1 MSTEELNIDDHLNSV
16 NSISKQYCR
25 IMRHWDNELS
35 AAKTKITSLEAT
47 LKEKMSEHTQQIGHL
62 LDGQSKLIQRI
73 AAIESRNDVATE
85 GNDEQKSSQPPSN
98 TCDSKLNPSVAAF
111 QYHIPSS
118 NNVTEEKQISFPSKT
133 TPYKPHMKRVQ
144 LSMECMRLIQ
154 VMKRFKKTSRYEDTI
169 DIKQILNDYLH
180 VIDTYKDDHHFE
192 AIARE
197 LGVCDASKCKIFDR
211 HYRDRNASDTA
222 GDARSQIMDT
232 IHCYYQ
238 HCYDIGNRLSL
249 EEQML
254 CENSGENIDN
264 EFINHKIQNVRK
276 ILQKKRKYPANMRM
290 RYNTT
295 YKYEQLSLFMNQKTI
310 KSAKQCG
317 ECWKVK
323 TGRIDKTNGVFYCNS
338 CWNTYGGDQTNDE
351 SHENDIDS
359 DTFHFGVKFEYKKE
373 KNGYSHY
380 DKNEN
385 VHRIC
390 RKYKSLKD
398 EMLNNAVLTLNHN
411 AFKQELSKAQMYFE
425 TAYCRQKYKKMS
437 LDQLLSSMIY
447 CNYDTLQCLFS
458 KTYRLSGEN
467 ATGHGNV
474 SHQHSNFYHFGSNL
488 TTAVHSF
495 GTILNDNDRL
505 YHGISQKMHFSY
517 IVGSAGK
524 GVSIYCPLSTT
535 REMCVAAHFT
545 NNEGLIVEFSSAGFC
560 PKWFSVSWLSNY
572 GNECEHLCIQN
583 QYGLKISNIIDPS
596 GVQHCS
602 VLSCLY
608 VFSQM
613 IADVKHSD
621 TDNIKIQRMYPLL
634 NKFVQHRLSK
644 ESSDYPRCES
654 LSGYGEE
661 LLDIFCNNIRNLS
674 IQYPDPMYNRPQLQ
688 HIYSDSTE
696 AGGQQRRFSVW
707 EMFCQSNGK
716 TLKIDK
722 VCGLFPSLRRLQ
734 FTFDGN
740 AEAKSVLF
748 RDVCVYLLHNGEHT
762 RVREIIIHTRGSI
775 SNEEMMI
782 LNSCK
787 QMLIESQYW
796 EMLRIQKE
804 YDYVAN
810 VGHNGG
816 ILSSTITF
824 KYKQQVGEVIY

>member
-1 MSTEELNIDDHLNSV
+1 MSTEELNINEHLNAV

-133 TPYKPHMKRVQ
+133 TPHKPHMKRVQ

-398 EMLNNAVLTLNHN
+398 EMLNNPICTLNHN
-411 AFKQELSKAQMYFE
+411 ALQQELAKAQIYYA
-425 TAYCRQKYKKMS
+425 TTYRRQKYRKMS
-437 LDQLLSSMIY
+437 VEQILSLMIY
-447 CNYDTLQCLFS
+447 CNYNTLQYLFS
-458 KTYRLSGEN
+458 KTYRLS
-467 ATGHGNV
+467 ATQHILD
-474 SHQHSNFYHFGSNL
+474 QHSNFYHFGSNL

-572 GNECEHLCIQN
+572 GNECEHFGIQN
-583 QYGLKISNIIDPS
+583 QYGLKISNIMDPSS
-596 GVQHCS
+596 GVQHCA

-608 VFSQM
+608 AFSEM
-613 IADVKHSD
+613 MADVNAD
-621 TDNIKIQRMYPLL
+621 TNEAKIKRVYPLL
-634 NKFVQHRLSK
+634 NKLVQHRLSK
-644 ESSDYPRCES
+644 KRSDYDKFES
-654 LSGYGEE
+654 LSQYGEE
-661 LLDIFCNNIRNLS
+661 LLDIFCNNISHLS
-674 IQYPDPMYNRPQLQ
+674 ILYPPNEQR
-688 HIYSDSTE
+688 YS
-696 AGGQQRRFSVW
+696 AWR
-707 EMFCQSNGK
+707 MFCQSNGNHFK
-716 TLKIDK
+716 MDRLCGVFTNLTRLNFAFSYRGHRRDKAYKDAKVALLK
-722 VCGLFPSLRRLQ
+722 
-734 FTFDGN
+734 
-740 AEAKSVLF
+740 
-748 RDVCVYLLHNGEHT
+748 DVCVYLLHNGDYT
-762 RVREIIIHTRGSI
+762 SVKEIGIGIERGGMDYESL
-775 SNEEMMI
+775 I
-782 LNSCK
+782 LDSCK
-787 QMLIESQYW
+787 QMLSESQYW
-796 EMLRIQKE
+796 EMLHETDQ
-804 YDYVAN
+804 N
-810 VGHNGG
+810 V
-816 ILSSTITF
+816 TF
-824 KYKQQVGEVIY
+824 KHVLNEIVDYNSARKVLDLVVSQKKN

>member
-118 NNVTEEKQISFPSKT
+118 NNVTEEKQISFPSKEQRN
-133 TPYKPHMKRVQ
+133 KPHAKRTV
-144 LSMECMRLIQ
+144 LPMECMKLIQ
-154 VMKRFKKTSRYEDTI
+154 VMKQFNKTNHYDDEI
-169 DIKQILNDYLH
+169 DIKQILNGYLY
-180 VIDTYKDDHHFE
+180 VIDKYKDAHYFE

-211 HYRDRNASDTA
+211 HYRDRNTNAVD
-222 GDARSQIMDT
+222 DARRQIIDT

-249 EEQML
+249 KEQIL
-254 CENSGENIDN
+254 CDCSSENVDN
-264 EFINHKIQNVRK
+264 VFTNTKIQSIRK
-276 ILQKKRKYPANMRM
+276 ILQKKHKYPANMRM
-290 RYNTT
+290 RYNTSYT
-295 YKYEQLSLFMNQKTI
+295 ANKYEQLSLFANQNQTKP
-310 KSAKQCG
+310 AKECGQCR
-317 ECWKVK
+317 KVK
-323 TGRIDKTNGVFYCNS
+323 TGKIDETNGVFYCNS
-338 CWNTYGGDQTNDE
+338 CWNNYGNNVDQNNDE
-351 SHENDIDS
+351 TAASGTDS
-359 DTFHFGVKFEYKKE
+359 DMFHFGVKFEYKQINE
-373 KNGYSHY
+373 YPHY
-380 DKNEN
+380 DKKKN
-385 VHRIC
+385 VYNIC
-390 RKYKSLKD
+390 RKYKSLKY
-398 EMLNNAVLTLNHN
+398 EMLNNTISTLNSN
-411 AFKQELSKAQMYFE
+411 AFKHELCKAQIYHE
-425 TAYCRQKYKKMS
+425 TAYRRQKYKKMS
-437 LDQLLSSMIY
+437 LDQLLALMIY
-447 CNYDTLQCLFS
+447 CNYNTLQYLFS
-458 KTYRLSGEN
+458 KTYRLSG
-467 ATGHGNV
+467 TQHILD
-474 SHQHSNFYHFGSNL
+474 QHSNFYHFGSNL

>member
-118 NNVTEEKQISFPSKT
+118 NNVTEEKQISFPSKEQRN
-133 TPYKPHMKRVQ
+133 KPHAKRTV
-144 LSMECMRLIQ
+144 LPMECMKLIQ
-154 VMKRFKKTSRYEDTI
+154 VMKQFNKTNHYDDEI
-169 DIKQILNDYLH
+169 DIKQILNGYLY
-180 VIDTYKDDHHFE
+180 VIDKYKDAHYFE

-211 HYRDRNASDTA
+211 HYRDRNTNAVD
-222 GDARSQIMDT
+222 DARRQIIDT

-249 EEQML
+249 KEQIL
-254 CENSGENIDN
+254 CDCSSENVDN
-264 EFINHKIQNVRK
+264 VFTNTKIQSIRK
-276 ILQKKRKYPANMRM
+276 ILQKKHKYPANMRM

-447 CNYDTLQCLFS
+447 CNYNTLQYSFS
-458 KTYRLSGEN
+458 KTYRLSG
-467 ATGHGNV
+467 TQHILD
-474 SHQHSNFYHFGSNL
+474 QHSNYYHFGSSL

-495 GTILNDNDRL
+495 GIILKRDTTL
-505 YHGISQKMHFSY
+505 FHGISRKIHFPY
-517 IVGSAGK
+517 IVGAAGK
-524 GVSIYCPLSTT
+524 GVSI
-535 REMCVAAHFT
+535 
-545 NNEGLIVEFSSAGFC
+545 
-560 PKWFSVSWLSNY
+560 
-572 GNECEHLCIQN
+572 
-583 QYGLKISNIIDPS
+583 
-596 GVQHCS
+596 
-602 VLSCLY
+602 
-608 VFSQM
+608 
-613 IADVKHSD
+613 
-621 TDNIKIQRMYPLL
+621 
-634 NKFVQHRLSK
+634 
-644 ESSDYPRCES
+644 
-654 LSGYGEE
+654 
-661 LLDIFCNNIRNLS
+661 
-674 IQYPDPMYNRPQLQ
+674 
-688 HIYSDSTE
+688 
-696 AGGQQRRFSVW
+696 
-707 EMFCQSNGK
+707 
-716 TLKIDK
+716 
-722 VCGLFPSLRRLQ
+722 
-734 FTFDGN
+734 
-740 AEAKSVLF
+740 
-748 RDVCVYLLHNGEHT
+748 
-762 RVREIIIHTRGSI
+762 
-775 SNEEMMI
+775 
-782 LNSCK
+782 
-787 QMLIESQYW
+787 
-796 EMLRIQKE
+796 
-804 YDYVAN
+804 
-810 VGHNGG
+810 
-816 ILSSTITF
+816 
-824 KYKQQVGEVIY
+824 